1 MEVGDL
7 QGYVGQPPFTSDK
20 IYDTTPAGV
29 VMGLAWTAMGGNTL
43 YVEAAAVE
51 ASEGK
56 GSLRT
61 TGGIL
66 TTHRADDM
74 PGLGLILRYDTRPDE
89 VVMGLAWMAM
99 GGKILY
105 VEAAAVEASE
115 GEGSLRTTG
124 GASLLCIMELAGSS
138 FRCMDTP

>member
-1 MEVGDL
+1 MHALIHSPLQTPRYRLLQEQKPEKRDFGEPLAVEAGDL
-7 QGYVGQPPFTSDK
+7 QGFVGQPPFTSDK

-61 TGGIL
+61 TG
-66 TTHRADDM
+66 AQACS
-74 PGLGLILRYDTRPDE
+74 P
-89 VVMGLAWMAM
+89 LA
-99 GGKILY
+99 L
-105 VEAAAVEASE
+105 VH
-115 GEGSLRTTG
+115 L
-124 GASLLCIMELAGSS
+124 
-138 FRCMDTP
+138 

>member
-1 MEVGDL
+1 MCSQTINLSATCRLPSVSVLIQQACTTFHNSLLQTPRHRLLQEQKPEKRDFGEPIGVEAGDL

-61 TGGIL
+61 TG
-66 TTHRADDM
+66 
-74 PGLGLILRYDTRPDE
+74 
-89 VVMGLAWMAM
+89 
-99 GGKILY
+99 
-105 VEAAAVEASE
+105 
-115 GEGSLRTTG
+115 TG
-124 GASLLCIMELAGSS
+124 
-138 FRCMDTP
+138 PWPP

>member
-1 MEVGDL
+1 MHTLLAQAQPEAKRNFGEAIGVEVGDL

-61 TGGIL
+61 TGEHQVVGL
-66 TTHRADDM
+66 TIR
-74 PGLGLILRYDTRPDE
+74 
-89 VVMGLAWMAM
+89 V
-99 GGKILY
+99 
-105 VEAAAVEASE
+105 
-115 GEGSLRTTG
+115 
-124 GASLLCIMELAGSS
+124 
-138 FRCMDTP
+138 